1 MRIVGLPAA
10 CRGIVL
16 SVTCLLTAAT
26 AWAGGRPNDSA
37 RSWFGDVSVGWAFP
51 QSDADDI
58 LDDDWTL
65 GGGVLY
71 WPSDWPVGIQG
82 EVTWAKFDFSGEA
95 IDAINEAIEQD
106 PQNGG
111 QIDDG
116 DVEVWQVAVN
126 AIWSPGN
133 SDSGFY
139 VVGGVTANFIDATVT
154 NTQLVYF
161 PPICDPWY
169 WWWCVPGGVGPG
181 SVVQGSDSSTEYGL
195 NAGFGYDFPAGDG
208 KFFVEARYHYVTT
221 DSDDFYFVPISIGYR
236 W

>member
-95 IDAINEAIEQD
+95 TDAINEAIEQD

-181 SVVQGSDSSTEYGL
+181 SVVQ
-195 NAGFGYDFPAGDG
+195 
-208 KFFVEARYHYVTT
+208 
-221 DSDDFYFVPISIGYR
+221 
-236 W
+236 